1 MGTYTLNDL
10 HHYLLLH
17 GYDTD
22 VKKLELDDHM
32 LQCMKELADID
43 LDCFNGNEFPFI
55 KKFEMTSKAKKF
67 MKEKFNL
74 HKVGYLS
81 DKRLARLLQDER
93 IQTVDDVA
101 TIYNQSAKM
110 IDPFQIPIKYDL
122 SSVFGGTLVVQNVV
136 TEDTSFFEELL
147 PKLKLYFT
155 HIELPKRVTT
165 ITPMS
170 YVHEIT
176 HSQLESHK
184 GIIADYYNGELLSIF
199 MEFLHSYE
207 TNPNVFEIDLTNR
220 IENVLY
226 CFYSMYLFHSGK
238 ENPDRNYSEYDYYY
252 DSQYLISIL
261 KAFQLF
267 HLYESSDEK
276 IKKYILQGIQKVF
289 DGEISLED
297 FLEMLDIHYS
307 GALNSD
313 YAKYFVKKQ
322 KGKK

>member
-1 MGTYTLNDL
+1 MGAYTLNDL
-10 HHYLLLH
+10 HHFLLLH
-17 GYDTD
+17 GYNTD
-22 VKKLELDDHM
+22 VKKIELDDHM

-43 LDCFNGNEFPFI
+43 LDCFNGKDIPYI
-55 KKFEMTSKAKKF
+55 KKLEMRSDAKRFMRDKF
-67 MKEKFNL
+67 HL

-81 DKRLARLLQDER
+81 NKRLVRLLQDER
-93 IQTVDDVA
+93 IQTVDDIA

-110 IDPFQIPIKYDL
+110 VDPFQIPIHYDL
-122 SSVFGGTLVVQNVV
+122 DSIFGGTLVVQNVV

-147 PKLKLYFT
+147 PKLDLYFT
-155 HIELPKRVTT
+155 HIDLPKRITA

-184 GIIADYYNGELLSIF
+184 GIISNYYNGELLSVF

-207 TNPNVFEIDLTNR
+207 TNPDVFEIDLTNR

-226 CFYSMYLFHSGK
+226 SFYSMYLFHVGK
-238 ENPDRNYSEYDYYY
+238 EHPDHKYTEYDYYY

-267 HLYESSDEK
+267 HLYESSNDK
-276 IKKYILQGIQKVF
+276 IKKYILEGIQKVF
-289 DGEISLED
+289 DGDISLED
-297 FLEMLDIHYS
+297 FLDMLDIHYS
-307 GALNSD
+307 GAMSSD

-322 KGKK
+322 KEKK